1 MKISN
6 NLIKKINH
14 SIDQNAK
21 NLEIVFVDDEKN
33 SCKLLDRYFSK
44 IIKPDFRLNVFY
56 QPQIAL
62 DHIHCNA
69 DRVAVVIS
77 DVVMPQIN
85 GLDLL
90 KIINNNI
97 PHIFKILTSVYD
109 RTYLVG
115 QYPQSIDTSDFPIVR
130 KPWDLNLLK
139 KYMDRGIQ
147 YYTYRTDK
155 ILRKEKEKLNEYQ
168 FLNMTNFYN

>member
-1 MKISN
+1 MQISEN
-6 NLIKKINH
+6 VIKKINH
-14 SIDQNAK
+14 SIDKHAK
-21 NLEIVFVDDEKN
+21 NLEIVFVDDEEK
-33 SCKLLDRYFSK
+33 SCKLLDRYFTK
-44 IIKPDFRLNVFY
+44 IIKPDFRLNVFFN
-56 QPQIAL
+56 PEVAL
-62 DHIHCNA
+62 DYIHANT

-77 DVVMPQIN
+77 DVVMPTIN

-90 KIINNNI
+90 KIVNDDT
-97 PHIFKILTSVYD
+97 PQVFKILTSVYD

-139 KYMDRGIQ
+139 KFMDRGIQ

-155 ILRKEKEKLNEYQ
+155 ILRKEKEMLNEYQ
-168 FLNMTNFYN
+168 FLNMTNFDG